1 MPAWLLCTIA
11 LALLLLAAGA
21 WRIEPALQRRGQAR
35 NRTRWLWLAVMA
47 ASVIVPLPWLPG
59 VLASLPAELSQLKL
73 GWLMLSSGMLM
84 LLALR
89 SVWLLSHQRRW
100 QKTTL
105 LGTPV
110 FLSGGIGPC
119 VAGLLRPRIVM
130 PVWLRLIPAP
140 QQALLLAH
148 EQCRIQARDPQLLA
162 LAYALI
168 VIMPWNVPLWWQLRR
183 LRFAIEVDCDARML
197 AQGHAPRE
205 YATVLRRHGQ
215 YDSGLTGASPL
226 VLNDPLALRRRRRIM
241 ARFPR
246 DGAAN
251 LL

>member
-1 MPAWLLCTIA
+1 MPAWLLSSMA
-11 LALLLLAAGA
+11 LALLLSAAA
-21 WRIEPALQRRGQAR
+21 WRAERTLQRRGHA
-35 NRTRWLWLAVMA
+35 TRGLWLAAIA
-47 ASVIVPLPWLPG
+47 ASAIVPLAWLPG
-59 VLASLPAELSQLKL
+59 VLAAMPAEQAQLKL
-73 GWLMLSSGMLM
+73 GWFVLSSGMLM

-100 QKTTL
+100 QKTSL

-110 FLSGGIGPC
+110 YLSGGIGPC

-130 PVWLRLIPAP
+130 PVWLQLIPP
-140 QQALLLAH
+140 RQQALLLAH
-148 EQCRIQARDPQLLA
+148 AQCRLAARDPQLLA

-168 VIMPWNVPLWWQLRR
+168 VLMPWNLPLWWQLHR

-197 AQGHAPRE
+197 AHGHALRG

-215 YDSGLTGASPL
+215 YYSGLTGAAPI
-226 VLNDPLALRRRRRIM
+226 VLGDPRALRRRRHLM
-241 ARFPR
+241 ARFT
-246 DGAAN
+246 GKQAVN

>member
-1 MPAWLLCTIA
+1 MPAWLAASMA
-11 LALLLLAAGA
+11 LALLLSTAA
-21 WRIEPALQRRGQAR
+21 WRAERLLQRRGR
-35 NRTRWLWLAVMA
+35 TTRWLWLAAIA
-47 ASVIVPLPWLPG
+47 ASVILPLAWLPG
-59 VLASLPAELSQLKL
+59 VLAAMPATQSQLKL
-73 GWLMLSSGMLM
+73 GWFVLSSGMLM
-84 LLALR
+84 LLVLR

-110 FLSGGIGPC
+110 YLSGGIGPC

-130 PVWLRLIPAP
+130 PVWLQLIPP
-140 QQALLLAH
+140 RQQALLLAH
-148 EQCRIQARDPQLLA
+148 AQCRLAARDPQLLA

-168 VIMPWNVPLWWQLRR
+168 VLMPWNLPLWWQLHR

-197 AQGHAPRE
+197 AHGHALRD

-215 YDSGLTGASPL
+215 YYSGLTGAAPI
-226 VLNDPLALRRRRRIM
+226 VLGDPRALRRRRHLM
-241 ARFPR
+241 ARFT
-246 DGAAN
+246 GKQAAN

>member
-1 MPAWLLCTIA
+1 MPAWLLCTLA
-11 LALLLLAAGA
+11 LALLLSAAA
-21 WRIEPALQRRGQAR
+21 WRTERLLQRRGR
-35 NRTRWLWLAVMA
+35 TTRWLWLAAIA
-47 ASVIVPLPWLPG
+47 ASVLLALAWLPG
-59 VLASLPAELSQLKL
+59 VLAVMPAEQAQLKL
-73 GWLMLSSGMLM
+73 GWFVLSVGMLL

-130 PVWLRLIPAP
+130 PVWLRLIPP
-140 QQALLLAH
+140 QQQALLLAH
-148 EQCRIQARDPQLLA
+148 EQCRLAARDPQWLA
-162 LAYALI
+162 LAHALI
-168 VIMPWNVPLWWQLRR
+168 ILMPWNLPLWWQLHR

-197 AQGHAPRE
+197 VQGHALRD
-205 YATVLRRHGQ
+205 YVIVLRRHGQ
-215 YDSGLTGASPL
+215 YYSGLTGASPI
-226 VLNDPLALRRRRRIM
+226 VLSDPLTLRRRRRIM
-241 ARFPR
+241 ARFTR
-246 DGAAN
+246 DQAAN

>member
-1 MPAWLLCTIA
+1 MPAWLLSTMA
-11 LALLLLAAGA
+11 LALLLSAGA
-21 WRIEPALQRRGQAR
+21 WRAERVLQRRGR
-35 NRTRWLWLAVMA
+35 TTRWLWLAAMA
-47 ASVIVPLPWLPG
+47 ASVLLPLPWLPG
-59 VLASLPAELSQLKL
+59 VLAVMPAEQSQLKL
-73 GWLMLSSGMLM
+73 GWFVLSSGMLL

-100 QKTTL
+100 QKSSL

-130 PVWLRLIPAP
+130 PVWLQLIPSQ

-148 EQCRIQARDPQLLA
+148 AQCRLAARDPQLLA

-168 VIMPWNVPLWWQLRR
+168 VLMPWNLPLWWQLHR

-197 AQGHAPRE
+197 AQGHALRE
-205 YATVLRRHGQ
+205 YAIVLRRHGQ
-215 YDSGLTGASPL
+215 YYSGLTGAAPI
-226 VLNDPLALRRRRRIM
+226 VLSDPLTLRRRRRIM
-241 ARFPR
+241 ARFTR
-246 DGAAN
+246 GQAAN

>member
-1 MPAWLLCTIA
+1 MAF
-11 LALLLLAAGA
+11 ALLLSAAA
-21 WRIEPALQRRGQAR
+21 WRAERLLQRRGR
-35 NRTRWLWLAVMA
+35 TTRWLWLAAIA
-47 ASVIVPLPWLPG
+47 ASVILPQAWLPG
-59 VLASLPAELSQLKL
+59 VLAAMPATQSQLKL
-73 GWLMLSSGMLM
+73 GWFVLSSGMLM
-84 LLALR
+84 LLVLR

-110 FLSGGIGPC
+110 YLSGGIGPC

-130 PVWLRLIPAP
+130 PVWLQLIPP
-140 QQALLLAH
+140 RQQALLLAH
-148 EQCRIQARDPQLLA
+148 AQCRLAARDPQLLA

-168 VIMPWNVPLWWQLRR
+168 VLMPWNLPLWWQLHR

-197 AQGHAPRE
+197 AHGHALRD

-215 YDSGLTGASPL
+215 YYSGLTGAAPI
-226 VLNDPLALRRRRRIM
+226 VLGDPRALRRRRHLM
-241 ARFPR
+241 ARFT
-246 DGAAN
+246 GKQAAN

>member
-1 MPAWLLCTIA
+1 MPAWLLSSMA
-11 LALLLLAAGA
+11 LALLLSAAA
-21 WRIEPALQRRGQAR
+21 WRAERTLQRRGHA
-35 NRTRWLWLAVMA
+35 TRGLWLAAIA
-47 ASVIVPLPWLPG
+47 ASVIVPLAWLPG
-59 VLASLPAELSQLKL
+59 VLAATPAEQAQLKL
-73 GWLMLSSGMLM
+73 GWFVLSSGMLL

-100 QKTTL
+100 QKTSL

-110 FLSGGIGPC
+110 YLSGGIGPC

-130 PVWLRLIPAP
+130 PVWLQLIPP
-140 QQALLLAH
+140 RQQALLLAH
-148 EQCRIQARDPQLLA
+148 AQCRLAARDPQLLA

-168 VIMPWNVPLWWQLRR
+168 VLMPWNLPLWWQLHR

-197 AQGHAPRE
+197 AQGHALRD

-215 YDSGLTGASPL
+215 YYSGLTGAAPI
-226 VLNDPLALRRRRRIM
+226 VLGDPRALRRRRHLM
-241 ARFPR
+241 ARFT
-246 DGAAN
+246 GKQAVN

>member
-1 MPAWLLCTIA
+1 MPAWLAASMA
-11 LALLLLAAGA
+11 LALLLSAAA
-21 WRIEPALQRRGQAR
+21 WRAERLLLQRGRT
-35 NRTRWLWLAVMA
+35 TRWLWLAAIA
-47 ASVIVPLPWLPG
+47 ASAILPLAWLPG
-59 VLASLPAELSQLKL
+59 VLAAMPAEQAQLKL
-73 GWLMLSSGMLM
+73 GWFVLSSGMLL

-100 QKTTL
+100 QKTSL

-110 FLSGGIGPC
+110 YLSGGIGPC

-130 PVWLRLIPAP
+130 PVWLQLISPQ

-148 EQCRIQARDPQLLA
+148 AQCRLAACDPLLLA

-168 VIMPWNVPLWWQLRR
+168 ILMPWNLPLWWQLHR

-197 AQGHAPRE
+197 AQGHAPRD
-205 YATVLRRHGQ
+205 YAIVLRQHGQ
-215 YDSGLTGASPL
+215 YYSGLTDASPI
-226 VLNDPLALRRRRRIM
+226 VLNDPLALRRRRQIM
-241 ARFPR
+241 ARFTR
-246 DGAAN
+246 NRAAN

>member
-1 MPAWLLCTIA
+1 MAF
-11 LALLLLAAGA
+11 ALLLSAAA
-21 WRIEPALQRRGQAR
+21 WRAERLLQRRGR
-35 NRTRWLWLAVMA
+35 TTRWLWLAAIA
-47 ASVIVPLPWLPG
+47 ASVILPQAWLPG
-59 VLASLPAELSQLKL
+59 VLAAMPATQSQLKL
-73 GWLMLSSGMLM
+73 GWFVLSSGMLT
-84 LLALR
+84 LLVLR

-110 FLSGGIGPC
+110 YLSGGIGPC

-130 PVWLRLIPAP
+130 PVWLQLIPP
-140 QQALLLAH
+140 RQQALLLAH
-148 EQCRIQARDPQLLA
+148 AQCRLAARDPQLLA

-168 VIMPWNVPLWWQLRR
+168 VLMPWNLPLWWQLHR

-197 AQGHAPRE
+197 AHGHALRD

-215 YDSGLTGASPL
+215 YYSGLTGAAPI
-226 VLNDPLALRRRRRIM
+226 VLGDPRALRRRRHLM
-241 ARFPR
+241 ARFT
-246 DGAAN
+246 GKQAAN